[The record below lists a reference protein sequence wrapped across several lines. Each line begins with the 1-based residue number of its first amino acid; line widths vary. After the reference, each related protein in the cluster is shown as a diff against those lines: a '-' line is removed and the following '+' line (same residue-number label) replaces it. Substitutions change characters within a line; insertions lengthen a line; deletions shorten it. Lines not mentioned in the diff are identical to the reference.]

1 MVYEPLFVLLFSQG
15 DFGLDGAAGYSGP
28 VGMRVS
34 DFPLTRKISVQKP
47 FSRKKLCGHAA
58 NQHFKIQL
66 HLWNGGADPSS
77 KLSS

>member
-1 MVYEPLFVLLFSQG
+1 MILKIKFTTRQVNSSSR
-15 DFGLDGAAGYSGP
+15 GLNQ
-28 VGMRVS
+28 R
-34 DFPLTRKISVQKP
+34 P

-66 HLWNGGADPSS
+66 YLWNDGADPSS

>member
-1 MVYEPLFVLLFSQG
+1 MMLKIKFKTRQANSSSR
-15 DFGLDGAAGYSGP
+15 GLNQ
-28 VGMRVS
+28 R
-34 DFPLTRKISVQKP
+34 P